1 MHKKQLMAGAALLA
15 AFTAASP
22 TFAADIVVVG
32 HPSAAPMSKDQV
44 SDVFLG
50 KNTALNPV
58 DQPEASAIRTE
69 FYKKATGRDLSQ
81 IKATWARLVFSGKAQ
96 APKEGADAAAIKK
109 AVAAD
114 PKAVGYLEKSSVDA
128 SVKVLATLE

>member
-1 MHKKQLMAGAALLA
+1 MHKHLMAGAALLA
-15 AFTAASP
+15 ALTASSSA
-22 TFAADIVVVG
+22 FAAEIVVVG

-58 DQPEASAIRTE
+58 DQPEASAIRAE

-81 IKATWARLVFSGKAQ
+81 IKATWARLVFSGTAQ
-96 APKEGADAAAIKK
+96 APKEVADAAAIKK

-114 PKAVGYLEKSSVDA
+114 PKSVAYIDKAAVDG
-128 SVKVLATLE
+128 SVKVLATVE

>member
-1 MHKKQLMAGAALLA
+1 MHKHLMAGAALLA

-22 TFAADIVVVG
+22 ALAADIVVVG

-44 SDVFLG
+44 ADVFLG
-50 KNTALNPV
+50 KNTALNPL
-58 DQPEASAIRTE
+58 DQPEAAGIRAE

-96 APKEGADAAAIKK
+96 APKEAADAAAAKK

-114 PKAVGYLEKSSVDA
+114 PKSVAYIDKAAVDG
-128 SVKVLATLE
+128 SVKVLATVE